1 MSFYSKAKF
10 VFAGLIRKLWR
21 IQVVGAEN
29 ERPDVPYLIC
39 ANHQSMLDPVL
50 LGAAIGHNPRYMAK
64 AELMKIPVLKQLIT
78 ALGAYSVDR
87 GGSDVMAIKKTIA
100 MLKGG
105 ESVIMFP
112 QGTRHKG
119 VDPKTT
125 KVKFGCAMIAAKAN
139 VPVLPIFIQVKDH
152 KVRLFRKTII
162 RIGKEIS
169 PEELAAMA
177 ESREDYR
184 HGAELIFSRIASLE
198 EVGG

>member
-10 VFAGLIRKLWR
+10 VLAGLIRKLWR
-21 IQVVGAEN
+21 IRVVGAEN
-29 ERPDVPYLIC
+29 ERPDATYLIC

-50 LGAAIGHNPRYMAK
+50 LGAAIEHNPRYMAK
-64 AELMKIPVLKQLIT
+64 AELMKIPGLKQLIT

-100 MLKGG
+100 MLKDG
-105 ESVIMFP
+105 ESIIMFP

-125 KVKFGCAMIAAKAN
+125 KVKFGCAMIAAKAG

-162 RIGKEIS
+162 RIGKAIS
-169 PEELAAMA
+169 PEELAAVA
-177 ESREDYR
+177 EGPEDYR
-184 HGAELIFSRIASLE
+184 HGAELIFSRITSLE
-198 EVGG
+198 EEA

>member
-10 VFAGLIRKLWR
+10 LVAGLIRKLWR
-21 IQVVGAEN
+21 IHVVGAEN

-50 LGAAIGHNPRYMAK
+50 LGAAIEHNPRYMAK
-64 AELMKIPVLKQLIT
+64 AELMKIPGLKQLIT

-87 GGSDVMAIKKTIA
+87 GGSDVMAIKKTIT
-100 MLKGG
+100 MLKEG
-105 ESVIMFP
+105 ESIIMFP
-112 QGTRHKG
+112 QGTRYKG
-119 VDPKTT
+119 IDPKTT

-152 KVRLFRKTII
+152 KVRLFRKTIV

-169 PEELAAMA
+169 PEELAAVA
-177 ESREDYR
+177 EGPEDHR
-184 HGAELIFSRIASLE
+184 HGAELIFSRITSLE
-198 EVGG
+198 EKN

>member
-10 VFAGLIRKLWR
+10 LVAGLIRKLWR
-21 IQVVGAEN
+21 IHVVGAEN

-50 LGAAIGHNPRYMAK
+50 LGAAIEHNPRYMAK
-64 AELMKIPVLKQLIT
+64 AELMKIPGLKQLIT

-87 GGSDVMAIKKTIA
+87 GGSDVMAIKKTIT
-100 MLKGG
+100 MLKEG
-105 ESVIMFP
+105 ESIIMFP

-152 KVRLFRKTII
+152 KVRLFRKTIV

-169 PEELAAMA
+169 PEELAAVA
-177 ESREDYR
+177 EGPEDHR
-184 HGAELIFSRIASLE
+184 HGAELIFSRITSLE
-198 EVGG
+198 EKN